1 MKGLKLFAPLFLAL
15 AACNPPGP
23 QTLNVTLVDGIGE
36 PLQPLAAAWRIGP
49 PPSTSG
55 LPWIALPTGQSS
67 WSLPS
72 LPIAAS
78 RWPSAAPM

>member
-49 PPSTSG
+49 PPPPRASPGSPCPRG
-55 LPWIALPTGQSS
+55 
-67 WSLPS
+67 SLAGASPS